1 MSPWPTIREPGRDR
15 GQCGKSGLRPGQPYH
30 LAMRPQSD
38 DQAAEQ
44 QLADLGRA
52 LHKRADTLAAAMAA
66 RITGEVTFY
75 REHPDVVSPAELRDS
90 CHAHLEF
97 VLGSL
102 GAATARDTSPAQDN
116 GRRRADTDV
125 PLPVLMDAY
134 RVGSRFI
141 WESFV
146 DEAASSGAPDSQ
158 TLVRA
163 SSRVWMLQDDFIV
176 AMAAGYRDAMT
187 ARVLNREHER
197 SALVGALLEGRITET
212 RTLWETAEI
221 LRISLARPVRGG
233 RRRSP

>member
-1 MSPWPTIREPGRDR
+1 MRQI
-15 GQCGKSGLRPGQPYH
+15 GLRPGRPYH

-116 GRRRADTDV
+116 GRRRADSDV

-134 RVGSRFI
+134 RVGGRFI
-141 WESFV
+141 WEAMV
-146 DEAASSGAPDSQ
+146 AEARETRALSSDA
-158 TLVRA
+158 LVRA
-163 SSRVWMLQDDFIV
+163 ASRIWLILDDFTD
-176 AMAAGYRDAMT
+176 AMADAYRDAV
-187 ARVLNREHER
+187 AD
-197 SALVGALLEGRITET
+197 RIV
-212 RTLWETAEI
+212 
-221 LRISLARPVRGG
+221 RIRDGLTCLPS
-233 RRRSP
+233 